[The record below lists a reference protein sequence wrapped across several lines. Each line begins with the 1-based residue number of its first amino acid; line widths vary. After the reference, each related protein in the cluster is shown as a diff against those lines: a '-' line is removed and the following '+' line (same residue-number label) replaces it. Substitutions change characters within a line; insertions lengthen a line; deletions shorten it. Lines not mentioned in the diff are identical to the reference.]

1 VHRLLAGDQ
10 LLNVFHVLD
19 IPLDLESC
27 LGDLLFGLILFVFV
41 LPSLSLTA
49 WLKSWFLSCR
59 PGTGSW
65 TSSA

>member
-27 LGDLLFGLILFVFV
+27 LGD
-41 LPSLSLTA
+41 
-49 WLKSWFLSCR
+49 
-59 PGTGSW
+59 
-65 TSSA
+65 